1 MIKIL
6 DDSKRLNVLVND
18 TTNGLGQF
26 QPLTATVTEELNGI
40 FEAEITLLATDKH
53 FKDLKVDG
61 LLDISVGE
69 NKRQMFRIYYISKPL
84 NNVVTIKAQH
94 ITYDLN
100 KVAVKPFTAT
110 GAVSTKNKMLSN
122 IVSAG
127 QYPFTMTTNITNT
140 SSVFTLDVPKSFREC
155 LGGWEG
161 SILDVFRPEYEW
173 DNLTVKMLAKRGS
186 DNGVRIAYGKNLTDL
201 NQEEN
206 IQNVYTSVLGFAR
219 VNDTTY
225 VGSLY
230 NKVTATYP
238 RVLIVDF
245 SSDFDYDATP
255 TVAELTT
262 KAREYATNNA
272 IETPQVNL
280 TISFVPLYQTE
291 EYKNIAPLERVS
303 LGDTVHVYFDKLGVE
318 ASSRVIK
325 TVWNAN
331 LDRYD
336 SVELGSTKANLN
348 TVINQTIDSAVNQ
361 AIGDID
367 MGAIESELV
376 DMSKLVIN
384 GLGLYFTKQ
393 ELSTGGYRY
402 ILHNKPQLAD
412 SDTQYYMSAGGIM
425 VSNDYGQT
433 WVTGYDPQ
441 TGTLATQALSTI
453 ILRALEIYGSF
464 LRFGSEDTN
473 YIDVAP
479 YSNSSNV
486 PQGVS
491 FDGTG
496 TIRMQPQGA
505 FYVNNLK
512 TTGEDTTY
520 YNRAFMTKNGSYSAN
535 IISLVNYDD
544 TKDLIANLIW
554 LQAHRVT
561 ANSSTIKTTTNR
573 IYMENDSTIN
583 GNRYVANSLELFSQ
597 TYNSDVNTET
607 TGNSIYI
614 TNYSQRSAND
624 TATYNANLLA
634 MIGSG
639 SATSL
644 ELRNYKYKQSQYA
657 NNILF
662 NNSANNSLV
671 NVYNALRIQNYN
683 ATANTVGNR
692 LTLFANQL
700 LATALDGK
708 TYSTK
713 TNNIYLDNKLYG
725 TENTGNSIYLGA
737 TATVGTLEIK
747 NGYHSNAYEN
757 AIIMSG
763 TASGT
768 TSSSASNGVSIYNR
782 YVNSAVWGNYLT
794 MASSRT
800 YADFHISNNKTSG
813 NTYAANYFEMIREST
828 RDAISLINYHYN
840 ANRVANQILMTSNS
854 TANTLFLENY
864 DSAGNAINYIRMN
877 IPDEDTSSSNRQTYI
892 YANSDLKLY
901 SGSAVRLKANYN
913 SSSADQDIYLEG
925 KTIKLIY
932 TDKCS
937 FYYGG
942 YRYNITFGGTSGN
955 VTYTRTNA

>member
-61 LLDISVGE
+61 LLNISVGE
-69 NKRQMFRIYYISKPL
+69 NNRQMFRIYYISKPL
-84 NNVVTIKAQH
+84 NNVVTVKAQH

-110 GAVSTKNKMLSN
+110 GAVATKNAMLSN

-272 IETPQVNL
+272 IETPEVNL

-318 ASSRVIK
+318 TSSRVIK

-348 TVINQTIDSAVNQ
+348 TVINQTIDSAVNE

-393 ELSTGGYRY
+393 ELGTGGYRY
-402 ILHNKPQLAD
+402 ILHNAPELAD

-479 YSNSSNV
+479 YSTSNV

-512 TTGEDTTY
+512 TTGTNPKY
-520 YNRAFMTKNGSYSAN
+520 YNRMYMDKNGDISSN
-535 IISLVNYDD
+535 IVALINYDD
-544 TKDLIANLIW
+544 TKDLIANLIY

-561 ANSSTIKTTTNR
+561 TSSGIKTTINR

-583 GNRYVANSLELFSQ
+583 GNRYLANSFQLSSQ

-607 TGNSIYI
+607 TGNYIYLY
-614 TNYSQRSAND
+614 NYSQRSASD
-624 TATYNANLLA
+624 TNTYLANYLN
-634 MIGSG
+634 MSGGGS
-639 SATSL
+639 SPVL
-644 ELRNYKYKQSQYA
+644 EIRNYKYKKGLQSNKLRFENSTSVSGNVIY
-657 NNILF
+657 NSSRFENF
-662 NNSANNSLV
+662 NTSAD
-671 NVYNALRIQNYN
+671 
-683 ATANTVGNR
+683 TVGNR
-692 LTLFANQL
+692 VTLLSTSIARTQDNVSY
-700 LATALDGK
+700 LAE
-708 TYSTK
+708 
-713 TNNIYLDNKLYG
+713 TNNIYLDNEIYG
-725 TENTGNSIYLGA
+725 TTNNGNSIWFSASTSQQNLIISNGRINISSSSYINGNEINMLTTNSQNTMSLENRSSTGA
-737 TATVGTLEIK
+737 T
-747 NGYHSNAYEN
+747 
-757 AIIMSG
+757 
-763 TASGT
+763 
-768 TSSSASNGVSIYNR
+768 
-782 YVNSAVWGNYLT
+782 
-794 MASSRT
+794 
-800 YADFHISNNKTSG
+800 
-813 NTYAANYFEMIREST
+813 
-828 RDAISLINYHYN
+828 
-840 ANRVANQILMTSNS
+840 
-854 TANTLFLENY
+854 
-864 DSAGNAINYIRMN
+864 INYIRMN
-877 IPDEDTSSSNRQTYI
+877 ILDEDTGTSNRQTYI
-892 YANSDLKLY
+892 YARSDLKLY
-901 SGSAVRLKANYN
+901 SGGAVRLKANYQDATSN
-913 SSSADQDIYLEG
+913 QDIWLEG
-925 KTIKLIY
+925 
-932 TDKCS
+932 
-937 FYYGG
+937 
-942 YRYNITFGGTSGN
+942 TSLHLTYSNNFRVHRGAT
-955 VTYTRTNA
+955 TYTLKFDASGYVMWT